1 MKKKA
6 ILKSLVAAIL
16 TTSMVLGGC
25 GSTEGT
31 TTSETTS
38 ETVASSTEAAAS
50 SATATTDA
58 ASGDTLKIGTSF
70 PLSGSVA
77 ADGKLILDAIQL
89 AVDQVNAAG
98 GIKGQQVEL
107 VSEDDEADPTTAASV
122 ANKFAEDSSILA
134 VLTSYN
140 SSCGLAQIP
149 VYKEAGLSAISPVT
163 TSPDITGMSE
173 YYYRTCNNDGIVG
186 AQCADML
193 AALGCKKIAV
203 LYEIDDYGYG
213 IYSKYS
219 ERAKEL
225 GLEEATVQTFV
236 YGETKDFSTI
246 VTAVKDSGAD
256 GIFFAGLATEMGLFA
271 NQAAT
276 QGITFADVPC
286 VAADGCNS
294 PATMEA
300 GGDAVNGL
308 YTLGPFSLESTDAK
322 TQDFINAYL
331 EKYGEDPSGWGA
343 LAYDA
348 AMTLFEAMNS
358 SDTLDRESI
367 NTALQSISYEGITG
381 LNEFHDS
388 DVSKTYLTFQI
399 QEGQIKLAE
408 IK

>member
-1 MKKKA
+1 MKKATFKKLA
-6 ILKSLVAAIL
+6 ASILAATL
-16 TTSMVLGGC
+16 MLSGCGNSESASTTSESVPGQTA
-25 GSTEGT
+25 SDT
-31 TTSETTS
+31 TTS
-38 ETVASSTEAAAS
+38 
-50 SATATTDA
+50 TDVIR
-58 ASGDTLKIGTSF
+58 IGTSF

-77 ADGKLILDAIQL
+77 ADGKMIVDSIQL
-89 AVDQVNAAG
+89 AVDQVNGAG
-98 GIKGQQVEL
+98 GIGGRKLEL

-122 ANKFAEDSSILA
+122 ANKFAEDGSIMA

-149 VYKEAGLSAISPVT
+149 IYKEAGLSAISPVT

-193 AALGCKKIAV
+193 KALGCTKIAV

-219 ERAKEL
+219 ERAKEI

-271 NQAAT
+271 NQSAT
-276 QGITFADVPC
+276 QGITFADIPC

-294 PATMEA
+294 PSTIEA
-300 GGDAVNGL
+300 GGEAVNGL
-308 YTLGPFSLESTDAK
+308 YTLGPFSLESTDPAV
-322 TQDFINAYL
+322 QEFITAYK
-331 EKYGEDPSGWGA
+331 EKYSAEPSGWGA
-343 LAYDA
+343 LGYDA
-348 AMTLFEAMNS
+348 AMTLFEAMKS
-358 SDTLDRESI
+358 CDTLDRASI
-367 NTALQSISYEGITG
+367 NGALQKISYEGITG

-399 QEGQIKLAE
+399 QDGQIKLTE

>member
-1 MKKKA
+1 MKRKAVLKKMA
-6 ILKSLVAAIL
+6 AGILAAALVL
-16 TTSMVLGGC
+16 SGC
-25 GSTEGT
+25 GSSDSASDTSGSGT
-31 TTSETTS
+31 GQKASSTGTTSE
-38 ETVASSTEAAAS
+38 AS
-50 SATATTDA
+50 
-58 ASGDTLKIGTSF
+58 DTQGTIKIGTSF

-77 ADGKLILDAIQL
+77 ADGELIVASIQL
-89 AVDQVNAAG
+89 AVDQINAAG
-98 GIKGQQVEL
+98 GINGYQVDI

-122 ANKFAEDSSILA
+122 ANKFADNDDILA

-149 VYKEAGLSAISPVT
+149 VYKEVGLSAISPVT
-163 TSPDITGMSE
+163 TSPDITGMSD

-193 AALGCKKIAV
+193 KALGAKNIAV

-219 ERAKEL
+219 ERAKEI

-246 VTAVKDSGAD
+246 VTAIKESGAD

-276 QGITFADVPC
+276 QGITFADIPC

-294 PATMEA
+294 PATIEA

-308 YTLGPFSLESTDAK
+308 YTLGPFSLESEDAK
-322 TQDFINAYL
+322 VQEFITAYQ
-331 EKYGEDPSGWGA
+331 EKYSKEPSGWGA

-348 AMTLFEAMNS
+348 AMTLFEAMKTC
-358 SDTLDRESI
+358 DTLDRESI
-367 NTALQSISYEGITG
+367 NNALQSISYDGITG
-381 LNEFHDS
+381 LNEFQDS
-388 DVSKTYLTFQI
+388 DVTKTYLTFQI
-399 QEGQIKLAE
+399 QEGQIKLTE
-408 IK
+408 IQ